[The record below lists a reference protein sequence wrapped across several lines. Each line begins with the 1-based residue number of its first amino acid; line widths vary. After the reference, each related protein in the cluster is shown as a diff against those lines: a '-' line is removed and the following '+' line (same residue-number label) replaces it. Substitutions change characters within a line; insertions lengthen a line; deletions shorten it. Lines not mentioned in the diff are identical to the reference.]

1 MTMTWRSVYRR
12 LAQAF
17 PHEFKLAYGDEM
29 LQTGDDAIGEVAK
42 RHGIYGLLR
51 LTLDMLF
58 RLPVE
63 YLNEMRR
70 DIPYA
75 VRSLIKSPGY
85 AVVGI
90 VSMGLGIGL
99 TTNLYS
105 SAWALLTRQLPGVA
119 NASRLVTAEKPA
131 SYDYIEQYRE
141 QKSLFTGVAAL
152 ETPVQFSVQF
162 GASVQSA
169 SRSRPQ
175 RVFGQIVSPDYFS
188 VLGMEAERG
197 RLLSADEDKSGEAPV
212 VVISDRLWHSRF
224 NADPDI
230 VGQTLRINGQNATV
244 IGITPPRF
252 DGALAPYPTEMFVPT
267 TAPPSMVPE
276 LGNDV
281 LHQRNAKDFLALF
294 CLAPGVSA
302 DRAEAAL
309 DGITRRLDKLDPMAP
324 AEADKGKRVVLDGA
338 STRVPIP
345 RQFKP
350 IIMGFYIILMAA
362 VTAIACLNLATM
374 LLARGA
380 NRRREL
386 AIRIGV
392 GASRFRIIRQMVSE
406 GLLLSL
412 VGGTAGF
419 ALAWGLW
426 MLNAHTK
433 LPAGAALMPDES
445 LDWHAVLFA
454 FVLAVL
460 SGIAFSV
467 LPAFSATK
475 TDVATALKE
484 GAALQFSGHRRLGL
498 RNLAMGAQVAG
509 SLMLLLITGFLVM
522 GIMRSN
528 SIQTRFDQK
537 TMVFLAVDPVRDG
550 YSPEK
555 AQQFFDQL
563 PTRLSS
569 SGRVRTFAL
578 AAQAPWLSTDDADD
592 NQMTAESS
600 HNQRGAAEKKVGAGY
615 FAAISEPLL
624 AGREFEER
632 DQRVNPDAATGVT
645 APAQPV
651 VLNEKS
657 ARALFPG
664 GNALGQ
670 RIRDTRHEFE
680 VIGIV
685 HNLKDGMGMTQ
696 PIAYLPLTEHD
707 FAQPPAGGITIIARS
722 HSAADALLAVK
733 GVIASMDPTL
743 TVFNVET
750 LGEFLESSR
759 AAMRTA
765 LRTFGGIGLFGLILS
780 AIGLAGVTGYAVA
793 QRRKEIGIRMALG
806 ARKNQVLGLV
816 LREGLGLIVCGSV
829 IGFLGAVVVARMVS
843 AIAKE
848 FADAFQIGVNDPRLL
863 LGAPLLLAGIA
874 LLACYIPARR
884 ATEIDP
890 LRALRQD

>member
-29 LQTGDDAIGEVAK
+29 LQTGDDAIDEIAK
-42 RHGIYGLLR
+42 RHGIFGLLR
-51 LTLDMLF
+51 LTLDLVL
-58 RLPVE
+58 RLPIE
-63 YLNEMRR
+63 YVNEMRR

-75 VRSLIKSPGY
+75 VRSLLKSPGY

-90 VSMGLGIGL
+90 VSLGLGIGL

-105 SAWALLTRQLPGVA
+105 SAWLLLTRPLAGVA
-119 NASRLVTAEKPA
+119 NASRLQTAEKPV
-131 SYDYIEQYRE
+131 SYYYIEQYRE
-141 QKSLFTGVAAL
+141 RKALFSGVAA
-152 ETPVQFSVQF
+152 VQTSVQF
-162 GASVQSA
+162 NLALSGQPGAK
-169 SRSRPQ
+169 PQ

-197 RLLSADEDKSGEAPV
+197 RLLSADEDKPGEAPV

-224 NADPDI
+224 NADPDV
-230 VGQTLRINGQNATV
+230 VGQTLRINGQNATIV
-244 IGITPPRF
+244 GITPPKF
-252 DGALAPYPTEMFVPT
+252 DGSLAPNPMEIFVPT
-267 TAPPSMVPE
+267 TAPATVVPE

-281 LHQRNAKDFLALF
+281 LHQRNAKDFLAVF
-294 CLAPGVSA
+294 CLAPGVTA

-324 AEADKGKRVVLDGA
+324 AEADKAERVVLDGA
-338 STRVPIP
+338 GTRVPIP

-350 IIMGFYIILMAA
+350 VIMGFYIILMAA

-406 GLLLSL
+406 GILLSL
-412 VGGTAGF
+412 VGGAAGF

-454 FVLAVL
+454 FLLAVL

-467 LPAFSATK
+467 LPAFSATR

-484 GAALQFSGHRRLGL
+484 GAALQLSGHKRLGL

-528 SIQTRFDQK
+528 SIQTNFDQK
-537 TMVFLAVDPVRDG
+537 TMVFLAIDPVRDG

-563 PTRLSS
+563 STRLSA
-569 SGRVRTFAL
+569 SGQVQSFAL
-578 AAQAPWLSTDDADD
+578 AAQAPWLMTNDEDD
-592 NQMTAESS
+592 NQFTVDSS
-600 HNQRGAAEKKVGAGY
+600 HIQRGAAEEKVGAGY

-632 DQRVNPDAATGVT
+632 DQRIDTGGNGSDATVT
-645 APAQPV
+645 LPV
-651 VLNEKS
+651 VLNEKA
-657 ARALFPG
+657 ARALFPS
-664 GNALGQ
+664 GNATGQ
-670 RIRDTRHEFE
+670 RLRDGRHNYE
-680 VIGIV
+680 VIGV
-685 HNLKDGMGMTQ
+685 VPSLKDATGITQ
-696 PIAYLPLTEHD
+696 PIAYLPLTQHD
-707 FAQPPAGGITIIARS
+707 FAQPPAGGITIIARA
-722 HSAADALLAVK
+722 HSAAAALLAVK
-733 GVIASMDPTL
+733 GVIASMDPNL
-743 TVFNVET
+743 TVFNVQT

-780 AIGLAGVTGYAVA
+780 AVGLGGVTGYAVA

-829 IGFLGAVVVARMVS
+829 IGFLGAVAVARMVS
-843 AIAKE
+843 AIAKQ
-848 FADAFQIGVNDPRLL
+848 FADAFQVGVNDPRLL
-863 LGAPLLLAGIA
+863 LGAPILLAGIA

-890 LRALRQD
+890 LKALRQD